1 MFAQYVLVNRVASL
15 KWVYVKRMSASKQA
29 IERERERERQGR
41 REKGEGARLNEL
53 KGVGGGIVSASVFP
67 SIRHSTAAGGSS
79 RRLHC
84 GLKGGDSH

>member
-41 REKGEGARLNEL
+41 EREAERESEREREREKERE
-53 KGVGGGIVSASVFP
+53 
-67 SIRHSTAAGGSS
+67 RDRE
-79 RRLHC
+79 RRI
-84 GLKGGDSH
+84 KKYY